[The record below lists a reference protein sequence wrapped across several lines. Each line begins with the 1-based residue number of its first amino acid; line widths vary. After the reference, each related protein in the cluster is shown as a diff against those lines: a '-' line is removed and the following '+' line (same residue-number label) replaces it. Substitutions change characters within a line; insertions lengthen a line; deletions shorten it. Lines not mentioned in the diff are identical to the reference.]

1 MALPSLPGVRPERAS
16 KLWSR
21 SEGHRWAIEDS
32 FETTKNELGLDHNET
47 RSWNGWHRHYLRSS
61 CSPSAHDGRHP
72 ASRQRHAAPSKA
84 NAERRLQ
91 ASSRNRTAIDPLVG
105 QEIRHASPSLPPK
118 TDQPRSRHCMVRLA
132 TRTSSHCSK
141 SSHQTE
147 YATVMLGTALVAKSD
162 LRRFSAGLPT
172 GPDWIS

>member
-1 MALPSLPGVRPERAS
+1 MAIWPSSLPGVRPERAS

-21 SEGHRWAIEDS
+21 SKDIAG
-32 FETTKNELGLDHNET
+32 
-47 RSWNGWHRHYLRSS
+47 RSKTALRPPRTNSGSTIMKRAHGTAGIVMSRSS
-61 CSPSAHDGRHP
+61 LSPSP
-72 ASRQRHAAPSKA
+72 WWPPSALTPTPRRPQKQ

-91 ASSRNRTAIDPLVG
+91 RLQDRTAIDPLVG
-105 QEIRHASPSLPPK
+105 PGNPPHRHPPCPK

-147 YATVMLGTALVAKSD
+147 YATVMLGRVDEFDQAK
-162 LRRFSAGLPT
+162 AG
-172 GPDWIS
+172 